1 MIRRA
6 LSSHWFG
13 IVAGMLFFVLAA
25 LTLVVMDGLVPPRSD
40 FVGSTD
46 ERFSEFSQPPT
57 RAMGDD
63 GNWMTTVVVENPYG
77 PADGWDAPTPLPFL
91 GLLLILS
98 GAVAARVGDTVVAW
112 RGAVVGAVAV
122 AVGILLPF
130 VDPLV
135 YPPPSDLGG
144 LMTVGAVLGWV
155 GGGMMKLWA
164 VLRTRRAQGNS
175 PTPG

>member
-13 IVAGMLFFVLAA
+13 IVAGMLFFALAA
-25 LTLVVMDGLVPPRSD
+25 LTLVMMDGLVSPQSD
-40 FVGSTD
+40 FVASLD
-46 ERFSEFSQPPT
+46 DRFSKFSQPPI
-57 RAMGDD
+57 
-63 GNWMTTVVVENPYG
+63 VENPYG
-77 PADGWDAPTPLPFL
+77 PADGWEAPTPLPFL

-112 RGAVVGAVAV
+112 RGAVVGAFAA
-122 AVGILLPF
+122 AVGIFLPF
-130 VDPLV
+130 VDSLV

-144 LMTVGAVLGWV
+144 MMTVGAILGWL

-164 VLRTRRAQGNS
+164 VLRARHVQRKALK
-175 PTPG
+175 PA